1 LNARTSDSFRFLTVG
16 TSARLVRNLW
26 DRIRVRGHYEIL
38 HLVHPTYD
46 RGSWDRDLISSKVY
60 FFRDD
65 LRMRM
70 PAPDLNLLEGLERM
84 DVPTIHNMI
93 MSDRVVSKL
102 RYEDA
107 LSYATFLARR
117 LGKLYVEIQPS
128 VIIGDFDA
136 LHSSL
141 ALAVARQLN
150 IPWFAL
156 HFSTIPSGQAAFCA
170 NLSPASTVL
179 LEPQRKQELRG
190 RVHEVLQDFETGRT
204 RAPAYSP
211 PSLLSPS
218 FMFGHI
224 PSQLRSVFQV
234 LHRRRFR
241 AYRKYSDYRNSYA
254 LTALFHE
261 ASRLRKNLFSLGRQK
276 NLVLKPPRDKRYA
289 FFGLHMQPESSI
301 DVFAHFFSN
310 QVRVIELMARS
321 LPPTHALLVKLHKSD
336 VPNYSSDYLAKL
348 AKFPGLRIVAPY
360 ANALDFIRNA
370 DLIFAIQ
377 GTIGLE
383 AALLG
388 KPVIMFG
395 DSPAKVFPSV
405 ATFGKAGDLP
415 VLVRE
420 KLAAPQAGREE
431 ILDALAEFLAP
442 FYPASANDWGKRPSD
457 AQIDGYVHLFAL
469 LREQLMA
476 KVDAVCSVTA

>member
-1 LNARTSDSFRFLTVG
+1 
-16 TSARLVRNLW
+16 
-26 DRIRVRGHYEIL
+26 
-38 HLVHPTYD
+38 
-46 RGSWDRDLISSKVY
+46 
-60 FFRDD
+60 
-65 LRMRM
+65 
-70 PAPDLNLLEGLERM
+70 
-84 DVPTIHNMI
+84 
-93 MSDRVVSKL
+93 
-102 RYEDA
+102 
-107 LSYATFLARR
+107 
-117 LGKLYVEIQPS
+117 
-128 VIIGDFDA
+128 
-136 LHSSL
+136 
-141 ALAVARQLN
+141 
-150 IPWFAL
+150 
-156 HFSTIPSGQAAFCA
+156 
-170 NLSPASTVL
+170 
-179 LEPQRKQELRG
+179 
-190 RVHEVLQDFETGRT
+190 
-204 RAPAYSP
+204 
-211 PSLLSPS
+211 
-218 FMFGHI
+218 
-224 PSQLRSVFQV
+224 
-234 LHRRRFR
+234 
-241 AYRKYSDYRNSYA
+241 
-254 LTALFHE
+254 
-261 ASRLRKNLFSLGRQK
+261 
-276 NLVLKPPRDKRYA
+276 
-289 FFGLHMQPESSI
+289 MQPESSI